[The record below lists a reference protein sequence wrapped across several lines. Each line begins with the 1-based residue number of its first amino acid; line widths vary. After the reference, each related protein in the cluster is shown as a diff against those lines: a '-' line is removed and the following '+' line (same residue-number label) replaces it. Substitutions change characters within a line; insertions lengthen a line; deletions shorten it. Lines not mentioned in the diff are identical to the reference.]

1 MIYYLLNR
9 DRMSRHGRTR
19 KGGSMSE
26 IPDVKRSG
34 GVFRGPNIGI
44 IATVFVVLFCGS
56 LYPVT
61 AFGGMPYF
69 PEPTAT
75 LESMV
80 AFFDRRSAAVLACAF
95 LQFGAA
101 IVLGLFTVSVVSQ
114 LKYLGVKAAGTGIAL
129 FGGLLS
135 AFNIMAGTIFLW
147 TMTYPG
153 IAQERQLLHALYRL
167 TFAFGGIGFS
177 VPCGLLFAGVSVT
190 SGIYKLLPKWIVILG
205 LIVAVIG
212 ELSWFEMLT
221 PRVLMLIPL
230 TRFPGFVWLIAAG
243 FALPKT
249 RKRGVTA

>member
-1 MIYYLLNR
+1 
-9 DRMSRHGRTR
+9 
-19 KGGSMSE
+19 MSE
-26 IPDVKRSG
+26 IPDVKRRSG
-34 GVFRGPNIGI
+34 TFRGPNIGI
-44 IATVFVVLFCGS
+44 VATVFVLLFCAG

-69 PEPTAT
+69 PGPTAPVET
-75 LESMV
+75 MV
-80 AFFDRRSAAVLACAF
+80 AFFTARPGAVLACAF

-101 IVLGLFTVSVVSQ
+101 IALGLFTVSAVSQ

-135 AFNIMAGTIFLW
+135 AFNIMAGTFLLW

-153 IAQERQLLHALYRL
+153 IAQERPLLHALYRL
-167 TFAFGGIGFS
+167 MFAFCGIGFS
-177 VPCGLLFAGVSVT
+177 VPCWLLFAGVSVT
-190 SGIYKLLPKWIVILG
+190 SGIYRLLPKWIVILG

-221 PRVLMLIPL
+221 PKVLMLIPL

-249 RKRGVTA
+249 RMRGVTA

>member
-1 MIYYLLNR
+1 
-9 DRMSRHGRTR
+9 
-19 KGGSMSE
+19 MSE
-26 IPDVKRSG
+26 IRDVNRG
-34 GVFRGPNIGI
+34 RGAFRGPHIGVL
-44 IATVFVVLFCGS
+44 ATIFVVLFCAS

-61 AFGGMPYF
+61 AFGGVPYF
-69 PEPTAT
+69 PGPTAP
-75 LESMV
+75 LDAIV
-80 AFFDRRSAAVLACAF
+80 RFFIARPTAVLACAF

-135 AFNIMAGTIFLW
+135 AFNMMAGTFFLW
-147 TMTYPG
+147 AMTYPG
-153 IAQERQLLHALYRL
+153 IAQDQPLLHALYRL

-190 SGIYKLLPKWIVILG
+190 SGLYRLLPKWIVILG
-205 LIVAVIG
+205 LIVAAIG

-221 PRVLMLIPL
+221 PHVFALIPL
-230 TRFPGFVWLIAAG
+230 TRFPGFVWLIAVG

-249 RKRGVTA
+249 KTRGAAA

>member
-1 MIYYLLNR
+1 
-9 DRMSRHGRTR
+9 
-19 KGGSMSE
+19 
-26 IPDVKRSG
+26 
-34 GVFRGPNIGI
+34 
-44 IATVFVVLFCGS
+44 
-56 LYPVT
+56 
-61 AFGGMPYF
+61 
-69 PEPTAT
+69 
-75 LESMV
+75 MV
-80 AFFDRRSAAVLACAF
+80 AFFDARSAAVLACAF

-249 RKRGVTA
+249 RKRGVTAWWQCPMPQQPVRRTYSCPNAGLAANSDSRHTVLCSRGPTSMMCGIITTSSLSLQLT